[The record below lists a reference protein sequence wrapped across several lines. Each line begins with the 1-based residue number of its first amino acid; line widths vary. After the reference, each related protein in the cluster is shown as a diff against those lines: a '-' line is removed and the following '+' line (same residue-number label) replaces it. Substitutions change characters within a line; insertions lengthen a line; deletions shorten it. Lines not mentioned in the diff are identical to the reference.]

1 MVFWEERALAATVP
15 KSPSLS
21 YSAFT
26 FGMDFPVA
34 WLRACKGPY
43 IQHCTGNGNSGVEKA
58 ASCVP

>member
-1 MVFWEERALAATVP
+1 MGNTHLKTARTVRGAAWNMVFWEERALAATVP
-15 KSPSLS
+15 RSPSLS

-43 IQHCTGNGNSGVEKA
+43 F
-58 ASCVP
+58 